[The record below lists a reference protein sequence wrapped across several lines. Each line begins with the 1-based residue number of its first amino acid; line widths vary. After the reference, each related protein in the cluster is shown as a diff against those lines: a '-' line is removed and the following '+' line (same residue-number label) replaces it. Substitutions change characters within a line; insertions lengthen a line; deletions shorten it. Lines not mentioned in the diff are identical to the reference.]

1 MENFVQNGDSSVLDL
16 ESRNLETAALGQKA
30 LVSSTGTIRF
40 RERSVLSRILERP
53 AIVAVILG
61 VVALSL
67 FLAGIGRP
75 TVMYFDEGLFVPEA
89 RTFLLGTPD
98 PHSLLHSLAKPPL
111 GKIIMAVGMKAAG
124 DNSFGWRVAAALC
137 GSLTLVAVYLWTL
150 LLLRDSRLAFL
161 AGGLTLFNNFLF
173 VMSRLGMMDAF
184 LMVFLMWSLLAYT
197 AAIAVDLGAG
207 GRRILLIC
215 SGVLMGLAGACKWNA
230 IDSLAVLILVSL
242 ALLWVARRLPADSI
256 SSLTRPAHNLKQ
268 IGLPTLVAGLVVAP
282 FSFYILT
289 YWPLCRIL
297 HLRFGVQELLDLH
310 RIGWHIC
317 TTWLSNP
324 AITLTWYRWPLNVS
338 PQRGLSYLIANPVVA
353 WGGLVALLFCMWR
366 FSKTFALPEGL
377 VLLLF
382 GANLFQWAVTP
393 EKGLFY
399 YYYYPAVMFLGVAI
413 AIALRTLPR
422 NIFGVRVSVI
432 LLFAASIVFLWC
444 YPQMAH
450 LESPWDCA
458 LGCRL

>member
-1 MENFVQNGDSSVLDL
+1 MLTLRPNPGIAKT
-16 ESRNLETAALGQKA
+16 ETASLAQEATMPSAEGIRSPESSI
-30 LVSSTGTIRF
+30 VSS
-40 RERSVLSRILERP
+40 ILDRP
-53 AIVAVILG
+53 AITAVILG
-61 VVALSL
+61 AVALSL
-67 FLAGIGRP
+67 FLVGIGRP
-75 TVMYFDEGLFVPEA
+75 TILYYDEGFFVPEA
-89 RTFLLGTPD
+89 RTFLQGTPD

-111 GKIIMAVGMKAAG
+111 GKIIMAAGMKVAG
-124 DNSFGWRVAAALC
+124 DNPFGWRVAAALC
-137 GSLTLVAVYLWTL
+137 GSLTLVAVYLWAL

-173 VMSRLGMMDAF
+173 VMSRLGMMDTF
-184 LMVFLMWSLLAYT
+184 LMVFLLWSLLAYT
-197 AAIAVDLGAG
+197 AAIVLDLGAG
-207 GRRILLIC
+207 RRRILLIC
-215 SGVLMGLAGACKWNA
+215 SGILMGLAGACKWNA

-242 ALLWVARRLPADSI
+242 ALLWAARRLPEDSI
-256 SSLTRPAHNLKQ
+256 SSLARPAHNLKQ
-268 IGLPTLVAGLVVAP
+268 IGLPTLFLGLTVAP
-282 FSFYILT
+282 FSSYLLT

-324 AITLTWYRWPLNVS
+324 AITLAWYKWPLNVS
-338 PQRGLSYLIANPVVA
+338 PQRGLSYLIGNPVVA

-366 FSKTFALPEGL
+366 FWKTFALPEGL

-382 GANLFQWAVTP
+382 GANFFQWAVTP

-413 AIALRTLPR
+413 AVALRASPR
-422 NIFGVRVSVI
+422 SIFGVRVNVI
-432 LLFAASIVFLWC
+432 LLFAAAIVFLWC

-458 LGCRL
+458 LGCWS